1 MSQDDGKD
9 HEMTEN
15 TTDMN
20 RRSFMQAAGIAGI
33 TAVGY
38 GSLTESTVAASDT
51 EIPTAALNIRV
62 QDAMHAWERGYRGR
76 PDRPLGLTD
85 SGTDTRHPD
94 LGPWSGVT
102 ISTEDDELEIIEG
115 EDPFDDTDGSI
126 EPETPKTIAWHNDDD
141 QYGQYEKPR
150 DENGHG
156 THVASIMAGSGRA
169 SAVDPETVVS
179 DEPSRLLTLGT
190 TESYDVEAAAGTG
203 VFASVSGEL
212 IEIAIEA
219 PDGRELATPEDLIG
233 TSLGGNVIVQT
244 PTVHDDGVETYT
256 IHVRAQEGQL
266 ISSGFVE
273 SVVAGSFK
281 DPSETVGD
289 RTEDGDL
296 GLHSGVAP
304 NASVVSLAGLSGPTL
319 EIGENADAF
328 AEQFNLRA
336 VNMSWG
342 FIGGLPLGAL
352 GGTLDDTPD
361 ALKAMA
367 DAGILSVAAAGND
380 ATPVSGN
387 GAPAVV
393 NEAISVVSTS
403 ARDGIAAYSSG
414 GIGGIDENGEPYGKP
429 DVTAPG
435 GTLDVG
441 ELAAEAGEPEEDVTI
456 ESADDEAADADLEPV
471 SEVSADL
478 LEPVTEFDQNVANNL
493 PYDVELADD
502 VLDELEDVAETLQ
515 ETVDDVLDEGL
526 DTLLESDSDSDSESS
541 ESIREYTGLAGT
553 SMAAPSVCGM
563 AGLVGDAM
571 EFDAP
576 ESLSIDKPADAGR
589 DDVLKLK
596 SVILATATETALTAT
611 PYHRAKAP
619 VYRFGGRDPYEGY
632 GRANVGPALD
642 AVTRDLT
649 DETISGEVGLNV
661 PQDERAEAG
670 YILVD
675 EPCEISASVAFTHY
689 GGGNASAAL
698 DDPHIDLFLYDAQN
712 PEEQTG
718 EPVYVARD
726 AGVDG
731 EADLSTSVS
740 LEEIEEHGGERAFI
754 LVAKLVNVPGLFT
767 GFDTQVY
774 FDLETEVDP
783 DGFIASGERE
793 GDSST
798 YTGGDVGREL
808 IDVAVEFPED
818 EAVIVRDFVPEDWDV
833 DESNGHVEATADVE
847 GGGTYVYFGIDDPQ
861 SSYEGLETF
870 VEAPDSLDDTGTYSF
885 GPVAVTRDT
894 EEPECCDGETL
905 SEREF
910 TTVSGTERT
919 AVVLGADI

>member
-1 MSQDDGKD
+1 MSQDDRKD
-9 HEMTEN
+9 HETTEN
-15 TTDMN
+15 TTGMN
-20 RRSFMQAAGIAGI
+20 RRTFMQAAGVAGI
-33 TAVGY
+33 ATLGY
-38 GSLTESTVAASDT
+38 GSVTKSTVAETNSD
-51 EIPTAALNIRV
+51 IPGEVLNIRV

-76 PDRPLGLTD
+76 TDRPLGLTD

-102 ISTEDDELEIIEG
+102 ATTEG
-115 EDPFDDTDGSI
+115 ETLELDGDPFEGTNGDIS
-126 EPETPKTIAWHNDDD
+126 PETPKTIAWHNDDD

-169 SAVDPETVVS
+169 SAIDPESVIKE
-179 DEPSRLLTLGT
+179 DPGQLLTLGS
-190 TESYDVEAAAGTG
+190 TESYEVEAEPETG

-219 PDGRELATPEDLIG
+219 PDGRELATPGDLIG

-244 PTVHDDGVETYT
+244 PTVHDGGVETYT

-266 ISSGFVE
+266 LSTGYVE
-273 SVVAGSFK
+273 SVFAGSFK
-281 DPSETVGD
+281 HPSETVGD
-289 RTEDGDL
+289 RVADGDL
-296 GLHSGVAP
+296 ALHSGVAP
-304 NASVVSLAGLSGPTL
+304 NASIVSLAGLSAPTL
-319 EIGENADAF
+319 EIGENAEAF
-328 AEQFNLRA
+328 AETFNLRA

-393 NEAISVVSTS
+393 NEAISVVSTG
-403 ARDGIAAYSSG
+403 AKDGIAAYSSG

-441 ELAAEAGEPEEDVTI
+441 ELAAETGEPEDEVTI
-456 ESADDEAADADLEPV
+456 EEADEEAATAELEPV
-471 SEVSADL
+471 SEPTADL
-478 LEPVTEFDQNVANNL
+478 LEPLTEFDQSVTNNL
-493 PYDVELADD
+493 PYDVELADE
-502 VLDELEDVAETLQ
+502 VLDELAAVADTVE
-515 ETVDDVLDEGL
+515 ETVDDVLGGTVDSLL
-526 DTLLESDSDSDSESS
+526 DTDGDDSTTDTDGV
-541 ESIREYTGLAGT
+541 RDYTGLAGT

-576 ESLSIDKPADAGR
+576 DALSIDKPADAGR
-589 DDVLKLK
+589 ADVLKLK

-611 PYHRAKAP
+611 PYHRAKLP

-649 DETISGEVGLNV
+649 GEAVTGEVGLNV

-675 EPCEISASVAFTHY
+675 EPGEVSASVEFSHY

-712 PEEQTG
+712 PDEQTG

-726 AGVDG
+726 AGINGDAAV
-731 EADLSTSVS
+731 STSVS
-740 LEEIEEHGGERAFI
+740 LDEIEDNGGERAFF

-767 GFDTQVY
+767 GFDAQVY
-774 FDLETEVDP
+774 FDLETEVDTE
-783 DGFIASGERE
+783 GFIVSGERE

-798 YTGGDVGREL
+798 YTGGDFGRER

-818 EAVIVRDFVPEDWDV
+818 EPVIVRDFIPEGWTV
-833 DESNGHVEATADVE
+833 DESNGSVEATADVE

-861 SSYEGLETF
+861 SSYEELETF
-870 VEAPDSLDDTGTYSF
+870 VEAPEGLDETGTYSF

-894 EEPECCDGETL
+894 DKPECCPGETM

-919 AVVLGADI
+919 ALVLGADI

>member
-1 MSQDDGKD
+1 MSQDDRKD
-9 HEMTEN
+9 HETTEN
-15 TTDMN
+15 TTGVN
-20 RRSFMQAAGIAGI
+20 RRTFMQAAGIGGI
-33 TAVGY
+33 TALGY
-38 GSLTESTVAASDT
+38 GSLTESSGAETSTD
-51 EIPTAALNIRV
+51 IPDEVLNIRV
-62 QDAMHAWERGYRGR
+62 QDARHAWERGYRGR

-102 ISTEDDELEIIEG
+102 ATTEG
-115 EDPFDDTDGSI
+115 ETLEVDGDPFADTDGDVT
-126 EPETPKTIAWHNDDD
+126 PETPKTIAWHNDDD
-141 QYGQYEKPR
+141 QYGQYSKPR

-156 THVASIMAGSGRA
+156 THVASIMAGTGRA
-169 SAVDPETVVS
+169 SAIGPDTVVS
-179 DEPSRLLTLGT
+179 AEPNRLLTLGT
-190 TESYDVEAAAGTG
+190 TESYTVDAEAGTG

-219 PDGRELATPEDLIG
+219 PDGRELATPGDLVG
-233 TSLGGNVIVQT
+233 TSLGGNIIVQT

-256 IHVRAQEGQL
+256 VHVRAQEGQL
-266 ISSGFVE
+266 LSTGYLE
-273 SVVAGSFK
+273 SVFAGSFK
-281 DPSETVGD
+281 DPSETIGD
-289 RTEDGDL
+289 RTESGDL
-296 GLHSGVAP
+296 ALHSGVAP
-304 NASVVSLAGLSGPTL
+304 NASIVSLAGLSGPTL
-319 EIGENADAF
+319 EIGENAEAF
-328 AEQFNLRA
+328 AETFNLRA

-342 FIGGLPLGAL
+342 FIGGLPLGAV

-393 NEAISVVSTS
+393 NEAISVVSTG

-441 ELAAEAGEPEEDVTI
+441 ELAAETGEPEDDVTI
-456 ESADDEAADADLEPV
+456 ESADDEAATAELEPV
-471 SEVSADL
+471 SEPAADL
-478 LEPVTEFDQNVANNL
+478 LEPLTEFDQSVTNNL

-502 VLDELEDVAETLQ
+502 VLDELKDVAGTIE
-515 ETVDDVLDEGL
+515 ETVDTVLGGSVNS
-526 DTLLESDSDSDSESS
+526 LLESDSDTSADTGGV
-541 ESIREYTGLAGT
+541 RDYTGLAGT

-563 AGLVGDAM
+563 AGLIGDAM

-576 ESLSIDKPADAGR
+576 DALSIDKPADAGR

-596 SVILATATETALTAT
+596 SVILGTATETALTAT
-611 PYHRAKAP
+611 PFHRAKAP

-632 GRANVGPALD
+632 GRANVGPAID

-649 DETISGEVGLNV
+649 DDTISGEVGLNV

-675 EPCEISASVAFTHY
+675 EPCEVSASVEFSHY

-712 PEEQTG
+712 PDEQTG

-726 AGVDG
+726 AGVSGDA
-731 EADLSTSVS
+731 ELSTAVS
-740 LEEIEEHGGERAFI
+740 LDDLEENGGERAFI
-754 LVAKLVNVPGLFT
+754 VVAKLVNVPGLFT

-774 FDLETEVDP
+774 FDLETDSDP
-783 DGFIASGERE
+783 EGFIVSGERE

-798 YTGGDVGREL
+798 YTGGDVGREI
-808 IDVAVEFPED
+808 IDVDVAFPDD
-818 EAVIVRDFVPEDWDV
+818 EPVIVRDFVPEGWEV
-833 DESNGHVEATADVE
+833 DESHGDIEATAAVE
-847 GGGTYVYFGIDDPQ
+847 GGGTYVYFGVDEPQ
-861 SSYEGLETF
+861 SSYEGLVTF
-870 VEAPDSLDDTGTYSF
+870 VQAPDGLDETGTYSF

-894 EEPECCDGETL
+894 EEPECCPGETL

-910 TTVSGTERT
+910 TTISGTDRT

>member
-1 MSQDDGKD
+1 MSQDDRKD
-9 HEMTEN
+9 HETTEN
-15 TTDMN
+15 TTGVN
-20 RRSFMQAAGIAGI
+20 RRTFMQAAGIGGI
-33 TAVGY
+33 TALGY
-38 GSLTESTVAASDT
+38 GSLTESSGAETSTD
-51 EIPTAALNIRV
+51 IPDEVLNIRV
-62 QDAMHAWERGYRGR
+62 QDARHAWERGYRGR

-102 ISTEDDELEIIEG
+102 ATTEG
-115 EDPFDDTDGSI
+115 ETLEVDGDPFADTDGDVT
-126 EPETPKTIAWHNDDD
+126 PETSKTIAWHNDDD
-141 QYGQYEKPR
+141 QYGQYSKPR

-169 SAVDPETVVS
+169 SAIEPDSVVS
-179 DEPSRLLTLGT
+179 AEPNRLLTLGT
-190 TESYDVEAAAGTG
+190 TESYTVDAEAGTG

-219 PDGRELATPEDLIG
+219 PDGRELATPGDLVG
-233 TSLGGNVIVQT
+233 TSLGGNIIVQT

-256 IHVRAQEGQL
+256 VHVRAQEGQL
-266 ISSGFVE
+266 LSTGYLE
-273 SVVAGSFK
+273 SVFAGSFK
-281 DPSETVGD
+281 DPSETIGD
-289 RTEDGDL
+289 RTESGDL
-296 GLHSGVAP
+296 ALHSGVAP
-304 NASVVSLAGLSGPTL
+304 NASIVSLAGLSGPTL
-319 EIGENADAF
+319 EIGENAEAF
-328 AEQFNLRA
+328 AETFNLRA

-342 FIGGLPLGAL
+342 FIGGLPLGAV

-393 NEAISVVSTS
+393 NEAISVVSTG

-441 ELAAEAGEPEEDVTI
+441 ELAAETGEPEDDVTI
-456 ESADDEAADADLEPV
+456 ESADDEAATAELEPV
-471 SEVSADL
+471 SEPAADL
-478 LEPVTEFDQNVANNL
+478 LEPLTEFDQSVTNNL
-493 PYDVELADD
+493 PYDVELGDN
-502 VLDELEDVAETLQ
+502 VLDELKDVAGTIE
-515 ETVDDVLDEGL
+515 ETVDTVLGGSVNS
-526 DTLLESDSDSDSESS
+526 LLESDSDTSADTGGV
-541 ESIREYTGLAGT
+541 RDYTGLAGT

-563 AGLVGDAM
+563 AGLIGDAM

-576 ESLSIDKPADAGR
+576 DALSIDKPADAGR

-596 SVILATATETALTAT
+596 SVILGTATETALTAT
-611 PYHRAKAP
+611 PFHRAKAP

-632 GRANVGPALD
+632 GRANVGPAID

-649 DETISGEVGLNV
+649 DDTISGEVGLNV

-675 EPCEISASVAFTHY
+675 EPCEVSASVEFSHY

-712 PEEQTG
+712 PDEQTG

-726 AGVDG
+726 AGVSGDA
-731 EADLSTSVS
+731 ELSTAVS
-740 LEEIEEHGGERAFI
+740 LDDLEENGGERAFI
-754 LVAKLVNVPGLFT
+754 VVAKLVNVPGLFT

-774 FDLETEVDP
+774 FDLETDSDP
-783 DGFIASGERE
+783 EGFIVSGERE

-798 YTGGDVGREL
+798 YTGGDVGREI
-808 IDVAVEFPED
+808 IDVDVAFPDD
-818 EAVIVRDFVPEDWDV
+818 EPVIVRDFVPEGWEV
-833 DESNGHVEATADVE
+833 DESHGDIEATAAVE
-847 GGGTYVYFGIDDPQ
+847 GGGTYVYFGVDEPQ
-861 SSYEGLETF
+861 SSYEGLVTF
-870 VEAPDSLDDTGTYSF
+870 VQAPDGLDETGTYSF

-894 EEPECCDGETL
+894 EEPECCPGETL

-910 TTVSGTERT
+910 TTISGTDRT